1 MPNVSEPPLAG
12 IDFIDPSGR
21 KRLDRMVRTRLQ
33 RCTSCGEF
41 GLGARCGECG
51 SVMAAV
57 SPMKYS
63 PEDPQ
68 GARRRKRMDVGS
80 DEWIDSL
87 PTTRQEESEEE

>member
-1 MPNVSEPPLAG
+1 
-12 IDFIDPSGR
+12 
-21 KRLDRMVRTRLQ
+21 MVRTRLQ

-51 SVMAAV
+51 SAIAAV

-80 DEWIDSL
+80 DEWLDSL
-87 PTTRQEESEEE
+87 PTTRKEESEEE

>member
-1 MPNVSEPPLAG
+1 MAS
-12 IDFIDPSGR
+12 IDFIDPSCR
-21 KRLDRMVRTRLQ
+21 KRIDTMVRTRLQ

-41 GLGARCGECG
+41 GLGTRCEECG

-68 GARRRKRMDVGS
+68 GARRRKRINVGS
-80 DEWIDSL
+80 EEWLESL
-87 PTTRQEESEEE
+87 PTTRNKESEEE

>member
-41 GLGARCGECG
+41 GLGTRCGECG

>member
-1 MPNVSEPPLAG
+1 MAD

-21 KRLDRMVRTRLQ
+21 KRPDSMVRTRLQ

-51 SVMAAV
+51 SAMAAV

-80 DEWIDSL
+80 DEWLDSL
-87 PTTRQEESEEE
+87 PTTRKGESEEE

>member
-1 MPNVSEPPLAG
+1 MAD

-21 KRLDRMVRTRLQ
+21 KRPVSMVRTRLQ

-41 GLGARCGECG
+41 GLGARCSECG
-51 SVMAAV
+51 SAMAAV

-80 DEWIDSL
+80 DEWLDSL
-87 PTTRQEESEEE
+87 PTTRKEESEEE